1 MGINRILHTIDR
13 WQQKHGFISFPYAVI
28 KKYGDDNG
36 GYQAAL
42 LTYYG
47 FLSLFPLLL
56 VVTTLIQ
63 LLFHGNAAIKHE
75 VATAVGH
82 FFPLL
87 GTQVESSIHGMK
99 SVGIGLA
106 IGLLFTFYGARG
118 AADALRFGLDNIW
131 QVPKKD
137 RAGFPKNQLHSFI
150 IMLYAGAGFLATLA
164 VSSFTASLGH
174 ATWVKIVLNIAGFG
188 VSFGV
193 LLGIFSI
200 AIVRKVSVKFMMV
213 GAAVGAAAI
222 QLLLTFGGL
231 ILTHQLKNLGD
242 LYGTFAIVLGLLFW
256 IYLLAQILLYAAEI
270 DTVRYFKLWPR
281 SFSGGDRQTKADK
294 RAYTLYAKTETYIEP
309 EDVRVKI

>member
-1 MGINRILHTIDR
+1 MGFTRIVQTVDR
-13 WQQKHGFISFPYAVI
+13 WHQKHGFISFPYAVI
-28 KKYGDDNG
+28 KKYSDDSG

-47 FLSLFPLLL
+47 FLSMFPLLL

-63 LLFHGNAAIKHE
+63 LLFHGNATIKHE

-87 GTQVESSIHGMK
+87 GSQLESNIHGMR
-99 SVGIGLA
+99 SVGVGLA
-106 IGLLFTFYGARG
+106 IGLLFTIYGARG
-118 AADALRFGLDNIW
+118 AADAVRFTLDNMW
-131 QVPKKD
+131 QVPKRE
-137 RAGFPKNQLHSFI
+137 RAGFPKNVLHSSL
-150 IMLYAGAGFLATLA
+150 IMLYAAAGFAATVA

-174 ATWVKIVLNIAGFG
+174 ATWVKVLLNVAGFG

-193 LLGIFSI
+193 LLGIFSV
-200 AIVRKVSVKFMMV
+200 AVLRKVSIKFMMV

-231 ILTHQLKNLGD
+231 LLAHQLKNLGD

-256 IYLLAQILLYAAEI
+256 LYLLAQIVLYAAEI
-270 DTVRYFKLWPR
+270 DTVRHFKLWPR
-281 SFSGGDRQTKADK
+281 SLSGALRTDADR
-294 RAYTLYAKTETYIEP
+294 RAYTLYAKTEQYVRP
-309 EDVRVKI
+309 EDVKVDV